1 MSELDQEKSLQ
12 SIEKTIVELKT
23 LSQTSDIDLSSEIKR
38 LEEKAKQLSEEYYKN
53 LSPWQRVQL
62 ARHAERPTTL
72 DYIEAIFDDF
82 IEFHGDRVYGD
93 DQAIIG
99 GIASFNGTPVT
110 VIGHQKG
117 RNTKENLQRN
127 FGMGHPEGY
136 RKALRLMEQA
146 SKFKRPIIT
155 FINTAGAYPGIEGE
169 KRGQSEAIARNL
181 REMAGFEVPILCF
194 VIGEGG
200 SGGALGIGVGD
211 RIYMLENS
219 YYSVIS
225 PEGAAAILW
234 KDSTQAQRAAEAMKI
249 TSHDLK
255 TLGVVDDI
263 VPEPKGG
270 AQLDKQAQISLLK
283 PFVQKGLEE
292 LSTLAAED
300 LLQKRYEKYKNIG
313 EIIEK
318 ENME

>member
-12 SIEKTIVELKT
+12 SIQKTISELKT
-23 LSQTSDIDLSSEIKR
+23 LSETSDIDLSAEIAR
-38 LEEKAKQLSEEYYKN
+38 LEKKAETLSEEYYKN
-53 LSPWQRVQL
+53 LNPWQRVQL

-72 DYIEAIFDDF
+72 EYIEEIFDDF
-82 IEFHGDRVYGD
+82 IELHGDRVFGD

-99 GIASFNGTPVT
+99 GIASLNNQAVT

-117 RNTKENLQRN
+117 RNTKENIQRN

-146 SKFKRPIIT
+146 EKFNRPIVT

-181 REMAGFEVPILCF
+181 REMSGLSVPILCF

-200 SGGALGIGVGD
+200 SGGALGIGIGD

-225 PEGAAAILW
+225 PEGAATILW
-234 KDSTQAQRAAEAMKI
+234 KDSTKAERAAQAMKI

-255 TLGVVDDI
+255 ELGVIDGVI
-263 VPEPKGG
+263 PEPQGG
-270 AQLDKQAQISLLK
+270 AQNNKKEQIASVKIFIEQGLSEL
-283 PFVQKGLEE
+283 KGLSADE
-292 LSTLAAED
+292 LI
-300 LLQKRYEKYKNIG
+300 QQRYEKYKKIG
-313 EIIEK
+313 DVVEK
-318 ENME
+318 ESID

>member
-1 MSELDQEKSLQ
+1 MSELEQEKSLQ
-12 SIEKTIVELKT
+12 SIEKTISELKT
-23 LSQTSDIDLSSEIKR
+23 LSETSDIDLSAEIAR
-38 LEEKAKQLSEEYYKN
+38 LEEKAKQLSEDYYKN

-62 ARHAERPTTL
+62 ARHGERPTTL
-72 DYIEAIFDDF
+72 EYIEAIFDDF
-82 IEFHGDRVYGD
+82 IELHGDRVFGD

-99 GIASFNGTPVT
+99 GIASLNGQPVT

-146 SKFKRPIIT
+146 EKFGRPIVT

-181 REMAGFEVPILCF
+181 REMAGLEVPILCF

-255 TLGVVDDI
+255 ELGVIDGI

-270 AQLDKQAQISLLK
+270 AQLDKKAQTD
-283 PFVQKGLEE
+283 FVKGFIEQGLQELTTLSKEE
-292 LSTLAAED
+292 LIE
-300 LLQKRYEKYKNIG
+300 QRYEKYKKIG
-313 EIIEK
+313 EVIEK
-318 ENME
+318 ENMD

>member
-1 MSELDQEKSLQ
+1 MSELEQEKSLQ
-12 SIEKTIVELKT
+12 SIKKTISELKT
-23 LSQTSDIDLSSEIKR
+23 LSETSDIDLSAEIAR
-38 LEEKAKQLSEEYYKN
+38 LEEKAKQLSEDYYKN

-62 ARHAERPTTL
+62 ARHGERPTTL
-72 DYIEAIFDDF
+72 EYIEAIFDDF
-82 IEFHGDRVYGD
+82 IELHGDRVFGD

-99 GIASFNGTPVT
+99 GIASLNGQPVT

-146 SKFKRPIIT
+146 EKFGRPIVT

-181 REMAGFEVPILCF
+181 REMAGLEVPILCF

-255 TLGVVDDI
+255 ELGVIDGI

-270 AQLDKQAQISLLK
+270 AHLDKKAQTD
-283 PFVQKGLEE
+283 FVKGFIEQGLQELTTLSKEE
-292 LSTLAAED
+292 LIE
-300 LLQKRYEKYKNIG
+300 QRYEKYKKIG
-313 EIIEK
+313 EVIEK
-318 ENME
+318 ENMD